1 MRMKIRSRILGVL
14 VAGCVV
20 GIATMPPRA
29 AAEVSDED
37 FKTLKDAV
45 QQLSE
50 KVQKLEQTHEED
62 QKLHEQDQQ
71 KIQELEKQVGETQKA
86 ASVA

>member
-1 MRMKIRSRILGVL
+1 MKIRSRILGVL

-20 GIATMPPRA
+20 GVATMPPRA
-29 AAEVSDED
+29 EAEVSDED
-37 FKTLKDAV
+37 FKALKDAV

-62 QKLHEQDQQ
+62 QKLHEQDQDC
-71 KIQELEKQVGETQKA
+71 LLYT
-86 ASVA
+86 SPSPRDS